1 MNSGTMSLDENGP
14 KGCMSSDEKEIKS
27 ASGSMSSDENG
38 PKGGIISQM
47 KKR

>member
-14 KGCMSSDEKEIKS
+14 KGGMSSDEKEIKS
-27 ASGSMSSDENG
+27 ASGGMSSDENG
-38 PKGGIISQM
+38 PKGAIISQM

>member
-1 MNSGTMSLDENGP
+1 MALSLAENGL
-14 KGCMSSDEKEIKS
+14 KGGMSSDEKEIKS
-27 ASGSMSSDENG
+27 ASGSMSSDKNG